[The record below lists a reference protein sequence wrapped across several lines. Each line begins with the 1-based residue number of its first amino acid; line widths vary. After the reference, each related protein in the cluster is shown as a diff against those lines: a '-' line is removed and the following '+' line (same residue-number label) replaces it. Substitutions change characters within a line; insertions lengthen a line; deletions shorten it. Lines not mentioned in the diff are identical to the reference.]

1 MPKDAHISRIL
12 ADIRELHELLNVI
25 DAQGADV
32 PGVLY
37 RLAKEKSKTISLRIE
52 SLRSADFW
60 NARETALPVD
70 PEEHPAVEDEPLSE
84 VLPDDDCE
92 QAPVACD
99 APEFCDEEAD
109 RFEEDEA
116 CEAPEAE
123 EPFAGSEPEAV
134 FAIDEEP
141 VQPEEVLAEEISV
154 SFDEVQPDSEPGD
167 EPEKDLLV
175 DVPVASSEE
184 FAEEAVESESTDDA
198 FLEEECEEEP
208 ECAFVIEPEN
218 DEPENAQPETA
229 KITLEEAMQRRIAKE
244 LRRAISLNDR
254 FRFRR
259 ELFRN
264 NDVLMNE
271 TLALLD
277 AMKSYDEAEDYIF
290 NDLKW
295 DRENPEVKDFM
306 SIVENHFLS

>member
-1 MPKDAHISRIL
+1 MPKDVHISRIL

-37 RLAKEKSKTISLRIE
+37 RLAKEKSKTISSRIE

-60 NARETALPVD
+60 NARETALPAD
-70 PEEHPAVEDEPLSE
+70 PEEYPAVEDEPLSE

-92 QAPVACD
+92 QAPAACD
-99 APEFCDEEAD
+99 APEFCDEEAG

-134 FAIDEEP
+134 AIDEEP
-141 VQPEEVLAEEISV
+141 VQP
-154 SFDEVQPDSEPGD
+154 DSELGD
-167 EPEKDLLV
+167 EPEEDLLA
-175 DVPVASSEE
+175 DAPVALPG
-184 FAEEAVESESTDDA
+184 EAVESESRDDA
-198 FLEEECEEEP
+198 FWEEECEEEP

-218 DEPENAQPETA
+218 DEPEDAQPETA
-229 KITLEEAMQRRIAKE
+229 KITREEAMQRRIAKE

>member
-37 RLAKEKSKTISLRIE
+37 RLAKEKSKTISSRIE

-60 NARETALPVD
+60 NARETALPAD
-70 PEEHPAVEDEPLSE
+70 PEEYPAVEDEPLSE

-92 QAPVACD
+92 QAPAACD
-99 APEFCDEEAD
+99 APEFCDEEAG

-116 CEAPEAE
+116 GGVPEAE
-123 EPFAGSEPEAV
+123 EPFAASEPEAV
-134 FAIDEEP
+134 FAIEEEP
-141 VQPEEVLAEEISV
+141 AQPEEVLAEEISV
-154 SFDEVQPDSEPGD
+154 SFDEVQPESEPGD
-167 EPEKDLLV
+167 EPGEDLLA
-175 DVPVASSEE
+175 DAPVALPG
-184 FAEEAVESESTDDA
+184 EAVESESRDDA

-208 ECAFVIEPEN
+208 ECAFVIEPED
-218 DEPENAQPETA
+218 DEPENAQPETT

>member
-1 MPKDAHISRIL
+1 MFPACCIGWRRKNRIL
-12 ADIRELHELLNVI
+12 FRRVSNRCVPLISGMPVKRRCRQIRKNI
-25 DAQGADV
+25 RR
-32 PGVLY
+32 Y
-37 RLAKEKSKTISLRIE
+37 IRRI
-52 SLRSADFW
+52 LGQR
-60 NARETALPVD
+60 
-70 PEEHPAVEDEPLSE
+70 LSE
-84 VLPDDDCE
+84 ILPDDDCE
-92 QAPVACD
+92 QAPAACD

-134 FAIDEEP
+134 AIDEEP
-141 VQPEEVLAEEISV
+141 VQPEEVSV
-154 SFDEVQPDSEPGD
+154 SFDEVQPDSELGD
-167 EPEKDLLV
+167 EPEEDLLA
-175 DVPVASSEE
+175 DAPVALPG
-184 FAEEAVESESTDDA
+184 EAVESESRDDA

-218 DEPENAQPETA
+218 DEPEDAQPETA

>member
-1 MPKDAHISRIL
+1 MPKDVHISRIL

-37 RLAKEKSKTISLRIE
+37 RLAKEKSNTISSRIE

-60 NARETALPVD
+60 NARETALPAD

-84 VLPDDDCE
+84 ILPDDDCE
-92 QAPVACD
+92 QAPAACD

-134 FAIDEEP
+134 AIDEEP
-141 VQPEEVLAEEISV
+141 VQPEEVSV
-154 SFDEVQPDSEPGD
+154 SFDEVQPDSELGD
-167 EPEKDLLV
+167 EPEEDLLA
-175 DVPVASSEE
+175 DAPVALPG
-184 FAEEAVESESTDDA
+184 EAVESESRDDA

-218 DEPENAQPETA
+218 DEPEDAQPETA